1 MRLSSDSLHKR
12 LYCHGGSRQTDTAHH
27 PTIFPTNIKPPA
39 FEFHQI
45 PPFWELL
52 QFLLPSHSLD
62 LVTLDPGSKTLQICK
77 DFYTF
82 PHLCF
87 CTVAL
92 LHDRRRSEI
101 MMNTWRANIFRAAR
115 KKHEGTARVNV
126 SSPELGNCAIT
137 TSSTTH
143 LLFIN
148 KTIVMMMIIQYI
160 FSFSLSSGF
169 LSSSPSFSSVPHL
182 PPHPVPHDHRQD
194 CEVGLHLI
202 FILTLN
208 HASLSNPPPTSA
220 RQANL
225 RHEMIN
231 SLSLFF
237 EMFIL

>member
-1 MRLSSDSLHKR
+1 
-12 LYCHGGSRQTDTAHH
+12 
-27 PTIFPTNIKPPA
+27 
-39 FEFHQI
+39 
-45 PPFWELL
+45 
-52 QFLLPSHSLD
+52 
-62 LVTLDPGSKTLQICK
+62 
-77 DFYTF
+77 
-82 PHLCF
+82 
-87 CTVAL
+87 
-92 LHDRRRSEI
+92 

-148 KTIVMMMIIQYI
+148 KTIAMMMIIQYM
-160 FSFSLSSGF
+160 FSFFLSSGF
-169 LSSSPSFSSVPHL
+169 LSSSPSSVLHLPQL

-225 RHEMIN
+225 RHEMIFPN

-237 EMFIL
+237 EMFTL

>member
-1 MRLSSDSLHKR
+1 MPWRL
-12 LYCHGGSRQTDTAHH
+12 QTHTAHH

-148 KTIVMMMIIQYI
+148 KTIVMMMIIRYI

-169 LSSSPSFSSVPHL
+169 LSSSPSFSSVLHLPPHL
-182 PPHPVPHDHRQD
+182 RRPHPVPHDHRQD

-225 RHEMIN
+225 RHEIIFLN

>member
-1 MRLSSDSLHKR
+1 
-12 LYCHGGSRQTDTAHH
+12 
-27 PTIFPTNIKPPA
+27 
-39 FEFHQI
+39 
-45 PPFWELL
+45 
-52 QFLLPSHSLD
+52 
-62 LVTLDPGSKTLQICK
+62 
-77 DFYTF
+77 
-82 PHLCF
+82 
-87 CTVAL
+87 
-92 LHDRRRSEI
+92 

-160 FSFSLSSGF
+160 YFHNDFSFGF
-169 LSSSPSFSSVPHL
+169 LSSSPSFSSVLQL
-182 PPHPVPHDHRQD
+182 PPHPALHDHRQD

-225 RHEMIN
+225 RHEMIFLN

-237 EMFIL
+237 GNFYFVKASSRF